1 MTRLVLV
8 RPHVMRRAFGLLVA
22 LLLATITPSAASNI
36 QDDWQGVERIVA
48 IGDVHGDYDSY
59 LTTLREAGVV
69 NRRGKWVAGNTHL
82 VQVGDI
88 PDRGP
93 DTLKIIG
100 HLQKLEKQ
108 AKKAGGQLH
117 LLIGNHEYM
126 NIIGDLR
133 YVHPGEYEAFKTRHS
148 KQLRDNFYGYVVE
161 GIEQQRSKV
170 ADADRDTGELSEVND
185 AFTEQW
191 YSEHPLGFVE
201 HRMAWQKDGELFN
214 WVTGHNAVI
223 RINRTLFVH
232 GGLSATLLPMTL
244 TEINE
249 QVRAEL
255 RREPYQ
261 GEPIGSASHGPLWY
275 RGLAR
280 NDEASEQASLDA
292 VLTHYD
298 ADRLVLGHTPDLNA
312 ITPRFGGK
320 VVVIDTGISAHYGG
334 HRSSLLIEGQAVTA
348 QHGKHQQPLPRTQTE
363 TIPYYEALV
372 SEMPQNQRLSAHLEA
387 LKSSP

>member
-1 MTRLVLV
+1 MTRPVLV
-8 RPHVMRRAFGLLVA
+8 RPHVMRRVLGLFVA

-36 QDDWQGVERIVA
+36 QDDWQGIERIVA
-48 IGDVHGDYDSY
+48 IGDVHGDYNSY
-59 LTTLREAGVV
+59 LTTLQEAGVV

-108 AKKAGGQLH
+108 ARKAGGQLH

-148 KQLRDNFYGYVVE
+148 KQLRNNFYAYVVE

-170 ADADRDTGELSEVND
+170 ADAGRDTGELPEVND
-185 AFTEQW
+185 AFREQW

-232 GGLSATLLPMTL
+232 GGLSAALLPMTL

-255 RREPYQ
+255 RREPFQ

-280 NDEASEQASLDA
+280 GEEAAERASLDA

-298 ADRLVLGHTPDLNA
+298 VDRLVLGHTPDLNV

-320 VVVIDTGISAHYGG
+320 VVIIDTGISAHYGG
-334 HRSSLLIEGQAVTA
+334 HRGSLLIEGQAVTA
-348 QHGKHQQPLPRTQTE
+348 HHGKHQQPLPRTQTE

-372 SEMPQNQRLSAHLEA
+372 SDMPENQRLSAHLGA